1 MTRAPGM
8 LMVLMRPPSL
18 DPSSPD
24 VREPR
29 EWTIRRSGYRLA
41 GLERR
46 KDRIDRRF
54 VAQPAGVQDH
64 VVVGR
69 VVAVVA
75 VNLLDIR
82 GPVLVGLLHPLARLL
97 FGGQVEAGHD
107 RPHAHSLR
115 GAEEHV
121 QGAGKLAQDV
131 GAAAPDDHHVA
142 AADGLLD
149 HTLRDPEDRLPGLE
163 RWGDVWPV

>member
-18 DPSSPD
+18 EPSTPD
-24 VREPR
+24 VRDPS

-46 KDRIDRRF
+46 KDRIDRRL
-54 VAQPAGVQDH
+54 VAQPASVQDH

-75 VNLLDIR
+75 VNLLDVR

-107 RPHAHSLR
+107 RPHAHRLR
-115 GAEEHV
+115 GPEKHV
-121 QGAGKLAQDV
+121 QRTRKAAQ
-131 GAAAPDDHHVA
+131 
-142 AADGLLD
+142 
-149 HTLRDPEDRLPGLE
+149 
-163 RWGDVWPV
+163 